1 VCEVCVLQEVAHVGD
16 VLREP
21 EVVIGEVAHD
31 LAPRL
36 FQGGVTIRFS
46 VPRAFGIVEESH
58 PLVLTQLAHDLAG
71 DVRHAV
77 ADDEQLYLLDGLCEN
92 ATSRVQQQRTVV
104 VGRNEYGRF

>member
-1 VCEVCVLQEVAHVGD
+1 MCEVRIVQEMAHVGD

-21 EVVIGEVAHD
+21 EVVGEIAHD

-58 PLVLTQLAHDLAG
+58 PLVLTQLARDLAG

-77 ADDEQLYLLDGLCEN
+77 ADDEQLYLLDGLCED
-92 ATSRVQQQRTVV
+92 ATGRVQ
-104 VGRNEYGRF
+104 